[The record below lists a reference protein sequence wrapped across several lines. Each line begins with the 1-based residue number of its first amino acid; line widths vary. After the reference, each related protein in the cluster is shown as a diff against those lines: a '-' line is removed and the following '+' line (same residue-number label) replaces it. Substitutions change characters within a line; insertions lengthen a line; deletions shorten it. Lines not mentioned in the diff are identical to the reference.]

1 MFGLALTSLG
11 TLLQEISTSIG
22 KWEVGH
28 RRESLYTFG
37 VLNLIWGGAI
47 FSVLVLAGKFEF
59 VFGAASWPTFLARAL
74 LELVQIHVTLIAIT
88 RADRSSMGFV
98 RAGTIPLLL
107 LADIFLGYKLAPLQI
122 LGVAVILAGILFFFF
137 DRQLPKQG
145 MGFALFG
152 TVNAVFTI
160 SLYKYNVTNFNS
172 VAGEQLL
179 MHAVLLAYLFTLAY
193 FFAKENPLSFLRR
206 RVFFAQSAADGLA
219 GVLESFALAFL
230 PPSVFIAAKRSF
242 AILWSTLSGG
252 IYFHE
257 KHVLVRALLVLV
269 LVAGIILLAG

>member
-59 VFGAASWPTFLARAL
+59 VFSAASWPTFLARAL

-137 DRQLPKQG
+137 DRQLPC
-145 MGFALFG
+145 
-152 TVNAVFTI
+152 
-160 SLYKYNVTNFNS
+160 
-172 VAGEQLL
+172 
-179 MHAVLLAYLFTLAY
+179 
-193 FFAKENPLSFLRR
+193 
-206 RVFFAQSAADGLA
+206 
-219 GVLESFALAFL
+219 
-230 PPSVFIAAKRSF
+230 
-242 AILWSTLSGG
+242 
-252 IYFHE
+252 
-257 KHVLVRALLVLV
+257 
-269 LVAGIILLAG
+269 